1 MASNNIF
8 TIKEAAEYLKCHK
21 ATVYR
26 LIKEGKIKAVKFSQ
40 RNIRIV
46 QSDLDDY
53 LLEIR
58 KKH

>member
-1 MASNNIF
+1 MASNNIL

-26 LIKEGKIKAVKFSQ
+26 LIKEGKVKAIKYSK

-46 QSDLDDY
+46 QSDLDVY
-53 LLEIR
+53 LTELR
-58 KKH
+58 KGL

>member
-1 MASNNIF
+1 MASDIL

-26 LIKEGKIKAVKFSQ
+26 LIKDEKIKVIKFSK

-46 QSDLDDY
+46 QSDLDVY
-53 LLEIR
+53 LTELR
-58 KKH
+58 KGL